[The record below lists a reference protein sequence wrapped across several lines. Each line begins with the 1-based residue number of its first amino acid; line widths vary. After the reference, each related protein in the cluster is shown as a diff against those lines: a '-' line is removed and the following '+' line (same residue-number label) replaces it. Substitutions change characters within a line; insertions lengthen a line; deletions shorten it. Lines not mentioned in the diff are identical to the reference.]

1 MWVGGRRRRGECV
14 KEVVGCVACSFESE
28 KGVHVGLREAWSG
41 QAARP
46 PEKEIDDGQQR
57 ALSGA
62 IMSKASQPE
71 LKKVNRGLNNPR
83 NISMY

>member
-1 MWVGGRRRRGECV
+1 MWAGGRRRGGACV

-28 KGVHVGLREAWSG
+28 KGVHVGLREAW
-41 QAARP
+41 AARP
-46 PEKEIDDGQQR
+46 PEKEIDGGQQR

-71 LKKVNRGLNNPR
+71 LKKVNRALNNPR
-83 NISMY
+83 NISVY